1 MSTVSYI
8 YGGLSANTITASTI
22 VIKSVATGT
31 SIASLGVDA
40 SGNIVSGATGGVV
53 SGSTAYLTSGSSG
66 TDSIK
71 AVNTTS
77 LNATGDRAV
86 AFGNN
91 TLASGNDSFA
101 QNAYTTAYGWYSHAE
116 GYVTTA
122 IGNSSHAGG
131 TSSIAFGESSFI
143 HSTDSI
149 VTGVRSAVIG
159 GLNITGSTDDTV
171 YVPYLNVQNV
181 GSGTSLFN
189 LGIDSTGNIVTGT
202 TDVGGNNLF
211 SASDLGFNITPKPSV
226 IINQNVILPPN
237 CDVTYPSPLIVGS
250 GYSIT
255 IPSSTTLT
263 II

>member
-116 GYVTTA
+116 GYITTA
-122 IGNSSHAGG
+122 IG
-131 TSSIAFGESSFI
+131 
-143 HSTDSI
+143 
-149 VTGVRSAVIG
+149 
-159 GLNITGSTDDTV
+159 TGSHSEGGFT
-171 YVPYLNVQNV
+171 LAGWKSFNVSSV
-181 GSGTSLFN
+181 VSGL
-189 LGIDSTGNIVTGT
+189 
-202 TDVGGNNLF
+202 
-211 SASDLGFNITPKPSV
+211 
-226 IINQNVILPPN
+226 
-237 CDVTYPSPLIVGS
+237 
-250 GYSIT
+250 IT
-255 IPSSTTLT
+255 ISNNVDYTPIFTSNVVLLDGKYYTYNSTNYSAPDFT
-263 II
+263 IQLDNTSWAL

>member
-40 SGNIVSGATGGVV
+40 SGNIVSGATG
-53 SGSTAYLTSGSSG
+53 
-66 TDSIK
+66 
-71 AVNTTS
+71 
-77 LNATGDRAV
+77 
-86 AFGNN
+86 
-91 TLASGNDSFA
+91 
-101 QNAYTTAYGWYSHAE
+101 
-116 GYVTTA
+116 
-122 IGNSSHAGG
+122 
-131 TSSIAFGESSFI
+131 
-143 HSTDSI
+143 
-149 VTGVRSAVIG
+149 
-159 GLNITGSTDDTV
+159 
-171 YVPYLNVQNV
+171 
-181 GSGTSLFN
+181 
-189 LGIDSTGNIVTGT
+189 
-202 TDVGGNNLF
+202 VGGNNLF
-211 SASDLGFNITPKPSV
+211 SASDLGFNITPKLSA